1 MSRLSSIRKLEPET
15 RNQVE
20 AFIAS
25 HPHYSI
31 EKTIVE
37 LKKSGLPTFSRSALG
52 RYLQGRNGAPH
63 TAELQT
69 IVTVVNPLTGSV
81 QIFKTPASSE
91 IVGASVAKLTAK
103 YAIT

>member
-1 MSRLSSIRKLEPET
+1 MPRLSSIRKLEPDI

-20 AFIAS
+20 AFLVS

-52 RYLQGRNGAPH
+52 RYLRGRNGAPH
-63 TAELQT
+63 TAESQT
-69 IVTVVNPLTGSV
+69 IVTVVNPQTGSV
-81 QIFKTPASSE
+81 QILKNPASSE
-91 IVGASVAKLTAK
+91 IVGAAVAKLTAK
-103 YAIT
+103 YSVA